1 MKLVSL
7 RIVNGKRVFRIS
19 DKMKLY
25 LVTDNGV
32 SRSHQKIIVPFDE
45 TESCRYTVVNSDNI
59 ISRLNE
65 IVDNTSL
72 STPNGSGIE

>member
-1 MKLVSL
+1 MKLLSS

-32 SRSHQKIIVPFDE
+32 NRSHHKVIVPFDE
-45 TESCRYTVVNSDNI
+45 TESCRYTGVNSDNI

-72 STPNGSGIE
+72 STPNGSSIE

>member
-1 MKLVSL
+1 MKLVSS
-7 RIVNGKRVFRIS
+7 RVINGKRVFRIS

-32 SRSHQKIIVPFDE
+32 SRSHQKVIVPFDE
-45 TESCRYTVVNSDNI
+45 TESCRYTGINSDSL
-59 ISRLNE
+59 ISELNE